1 MQIIVLGMHR
11 SGTSMV
17 ARLLNMMGAY
27 FAPDELAMQASD
39 ANPKGHWEREDI
51 RVLNDEI
58 LESLGMSWD
67 NLSDFEP
74 SLLTETIYQKFAA
87 RIQKIIFNLD
97 SHRPWMIKDPRFNLL
112 LPMWVRSLEVPV
124 CIHVYRNPI
133 QVAQSLQK
141 REKDWCFTK
150 GATLFPIREAS
161 YIKEIDFPIT
171 LGIALWEKY
180 TLNALHN
187 SRSLPKILVSFHDLI
202 NNPVATTKALYKN
215 LSAYEIQGLRLP
227 SDKEIIA
234 YIEPDLQREQG
245 SNKLQKKYINTQ
257 QAKLVSSF
265 QTGKI
270 LTLSS
275 LPILSGGAAEAL
287 QEYQN
292 NLLAADKILAT
303 EKKVV
308 QRNNEITKYG
318 KEITKRDK
326 DLLNQQ
332 AHITQLTTHIDKLT
346 LNLQEQATIS
356 ERKTTEFRHEIDMV
370 NSILQTYKRKKEQV
384 IANKNQ
390 ELANKERELANK
402 NQELSNKEQELAEQR
417 QELTNQTQHIV
428 ALTEQ
433 NKQLNIDI
441 HKMIHWLFALDDD
454 VKAVFKSLT
463 WRTGNIISQIALR
476 LSLKKPEATA
486 KEHIQS
492 IIQEVTKY
500 RLSPRDEPQYQLPN
514 PTAEISQ
521 VDDTQEFKPHIL
533 TLPTTRDYEIW
544 YNFNQCQTDDLE
556 YQQQTIKTWDNL
568 PTISIIIPTFNST
581 AQWLDALLFSIHSQ
595 TYPYWECLIIDD
607 ASTTTEH
614 LPIVKKWCL
623 ENNKFQLIEQDKN
636 QGVSNTCQVGVE
648 QATGSYICV
657 ADHDDQLEPQALFET
672 VKVLQ
677 YQQPDVLYSDEM
689 LTNEDGTMIRCEF
702 RPDFNY
708 YFLLSHPYIIHLTVM
723 RRELLLEVG
732 GFKKDLQVSQD
743 YDLLLRIAAI
753 SRSFVHIPKVLYR
766 WRTHTGSTG
775 HQQSDNVMQ
784 ASITALDNHLQLAG
798 LNNSWTTK
806 GLSFNFFRIRHKIA
820 PVKVSVIIPTKD
832 RVDLLKTC
840 IDSFQKNTYL
850 PDGIEVEFLIVDN
863 NSEEAESFAYFDELK
878 AAGHIILTEPG
889 AFNYSLLNNK
899 AAQQASGSVLLFM
912 NNDIEIIETGW
923 LEAML
928 ELITINEVG
937 VVGAKLLYPPELG
950 LIQHAGVMIFNDAAG
965 HDHQFFPEF
974 ETQSDMAV
982 GHNGALLAIRE
993 CLAVTG
999 ACMMVRRSSF
1009 DAVGGFDETLHVGF
1023 GDTDLCLKL
1032 REVGHK
1038 CLITPYARLIHHES
1052 ATRGYQVNDPHP
1064 EDSELF
1070 CSRWD
1075 ALIKK
1080 GDPYYNSNLNPRG
1093 KMFEPLFIKIE
1104 DYKR

>member
-58 LESLGMSWD
+58 LKSLGMSWD
-67 NLSDFEP
+67 NISDFDP
-74 SLLTETIYQKFAA
+74 SLLTETVYQKFAA

-97 SHRPWMIKDPRFNLL
+97 SHRPWMIKDPRLNLL
-112 LPMWVRSLEVPV
+112 LPMWIRSLEVPV

-133 QVAQSLQK
+133 QIAQSLQK
-141 REKDWCFTK
+141 RETDWSLTK
-150 GATLFPIREAS
+150 GATLFSIREANFA
-161 YIKEIDFPIT
+161 KEIDFPIM

-180 TLNALHN
+180 TLNALYN
-187 SRSLPKILVSFHDLI
+187 SKALPKILVSFHDLI

-215 LSAYEIQGLRLP
+215 LSTYEIQGLRLP
-227 SDKEIIA
+227 SNKEILA

-257 QAKLVSSF
+257 QAKLVRSF
-265 QTGKI
+265 QNGKI

-275 LPILSGGAAEAL
+275 LPILSGGAAEIL

-292 NLLAADKILAT
+292 NLLAADKILAI
-303 EKKVV
+303 KKQVV
-308 QRNNEITKYG
+308 QCDDDIIEFG

-346 LNLQEQATIS
+346 LNLQEQTTIS
-356 ERKTTEFRHEIDMV
+356 ERQAMELRHKIDRV
-370 NSILQTYKRKKEQV
+370 NSQLQVYKVQKE
-384 IANKNQ
+384 Q
-390 ELANKERELANK
+390 ELA
-402 NQELSNKEQELAEQR
+402 NKEQELAEQR
-417 QELTNQTQHIV
+417 QELDNQTQHIA

-433 NKQLNIDI
+433 NTQLNIDI
-441 HKMIHWLFALDDD
+441 NKLIHWLFALDDD

-463 WRTGNIISQIALR
+463 WRVGNIITQIALK
-476 LSLKKPEATA
+476 LSLKKSEATA
-486 KEHIQS
+486 KEHIQN

-500 RLSPRDEPQYQLPN
+500 ILSAQDESQYQLPS
-514 PTAEISQ
+514 PSAEIPQ
-521 VDDTQEFKPHIL
+521 VDNSQEFKPHIL
-533 TLPTTRDYEIW
+533 TLPTTKDYEIW

-568 PTISIIIPTFNST
+568 PVISIIIPTFNST

-623 ENNKFQLIEQDKN
+623 KNNKFRLIEQDKN
-636 QGVSNTCQVGVE
+636 QGVSNTCQIGVE
-648 QATGSYICV
+648 QATGSYLCV
-657 ADHDDQLEPQALFET
+657 ADHDDQLEPQALFEI
-672 VKVLQ
+672 VKILQ

-689 LTNEDGTMIRCEF
+689 LTNEDGSMIRCEF

-732 GFKKDLQVSQD
+732 GFKQDLQVSQD

-766 WRTHTGSTG
+766 WRTHISSTG

-798 LNNSWTTK
+798 LNDSWTTK
-806 GLSFNFFRIRHKIA
+806 GLSFNFFRVRHKIS

-850 PDGIEVEFLIVDN
+850 PDGVEVEFLIVDN
-863 NSEEAESFAYFDELK
+863 NSEQPESFAYFAELT
-878 AAGHIILTEPG
+878 ATGHTILTEPG
-889 AFNYSLLNNK
+889 KFNYSLLNNQ
-899 AAQQASGSVLLFM
+899 AAKQASGSVLLFM
-912 NNDIEIIETGW
+912 NNDIEIIEAGW

-928 ELITINEVG
+928 ELMTINEVG

-999 ACMMVRRSSF
+999 ACMMVRRSAF

-1052 ATRGYQVNDPHP
+1052 ATRGYQVDDPHP

-1070 CSRWD
+1070 CSRWN

-1104 DYKR
+1104 NYKR

>member
-51 RVLNDEI
+51 RALNDEI
-58 LESLGMSWD
+58 LQSLGMSWD
-67 NLSDFEP
+67 NLSNFEP
-74 SLLTETIYQKFAA
+74 SLLTETVYQKFSA

-97 SHRPWMIKDPRFNLL
+97 SRRPWMIKDPRLNLL
-112 LPMWVRSLEVPV
+112 LPMWARSLEVPV

-133 QVAQSLQK
+133 QIAQSLQK
-141 REKDWCFTK
+141 RETDWCFTK
-150 GATLFPIREAS
+150 GATLFSIREANFA
-161 YIKEIDFPIT
+161 KEVNFPVM

-180 TLNALHN
+180 TLNALYN
-187 SRSLPKILVSFHDLI
+187 SRFLPKILVSFHDLI

-227 SDKEIIA
+227 SSREILA
-234 YIEPDLQREQG
+234 YIEPNLHREQG

-257 QAKLVSSF
+257 QAKLVRSF

-275 LPILSGGAAEAL
+275 LPILSGGAAETL

-292 NLLAADKILAT
+292 NLLAANKILAIQ
-303 EKKVV
+303 KQVV
-308 QRNNEITKYG
+308 QCDDDIIEFG

-346 LNLQEQATIS
+346 LNLQEQTTTSECQTI
-356 ERKTTEFRHEIDMV
+356 ELRYEIDMV
-370 NSILQTYKRKKEQV
+370 NNRLQVYKVQ
-384 IANKNQ
+384 
-390 ELANKERELANK
+390 
-402 NQELSNKEQELAEQR
+402 KEQELARKEQEFAEQKR
-417 QELTNQTQHIV
+417 ELDNQTQHIAV
-428 ALTEQ
+428 LTEQ
-433 NKQLNIDI
+433 NTQLNIDI
-441 HKMIHWLFALDDD
+441 NKLIHWLFALDND

-463 WRTGNIISQIALR
+463 WRVGNIITQIALK

-486 KEHIQS
+486 KEHIQA

-500 RLSPRDEPQYQLPN
+500 RLSARDESQYQLPS
-514 PTAEISQ
+514 PSAETSQ
-521 VDDTQEFKPHIL
+521 VDNSQEFKPHIL
-533 TLPTTRDYEIW
+533 TLPTTKDYELW
-544 YNFNQCQTDDLE
+544 YNFNQCQADDLE

-568 PTISIIIPTFNST
+568 PIISIIIPTFNST
-581 AQWLDALLFSIHSQ
+581 TQWLDALLFSIHSQ

-623 ENNKFQLIEQDKN
+623 KNSKFQLIEQDKN
-636 QGVSNTCQVGVE
+636 QGVSNTCQVGID
-648 QATGSYICV
+648 QATGSYVCV
-657 ADHDDQLEPQALFET
+657 ADHDDQLEPQALFEIA
-672 VKVLQ
+672 KILQ
-677 YQQPDVLYSDEM
+677 HQQPDVLYSDEM

-732 GFKKDLQVSQD
+732 GFKQNLQVSQD

-798 LNNSWTTK
+798 LNDSWTTK
-806 GLSFNFFRIRHKIA
+806 GLSFNFFRIRHKIS

-840 IDSFQKNTYL
+840 IDSFQQNTYL
-850 PDGIEVEFLIVDN
+850 PNGVEVEFLIVDN
-863 NSEEAESFAYFDELK
+863 NSEQPESFAYFDELK
-878 AAGHIILTEPG
+878 DAGHIILTEPG
-889 AFNYSLLNNK
+889 LFNYSLLNNK

-912 NNDIEIIETGW
+912 NNDIEIIEAGW

-999 ACMMVRRSSF
+999 ACMMVQRSAF
-1009 DAVGGFDETLHVGF
+1009 EAVGRFDETLHVGF

-1052 ATRGYQVNDPHP
+1052 ATRGYQVDDPHP

-1075 ALIKK
+1075 TLIKK

>member
-1 MQIIVLGMHR
+1 MQIIILGMHR

-27 FAPDELAMQASD
+27 FAPDEVAMQASD

-51 RVLNDEI
+51 RDLNDEI

-67 NLSDFEP
+67 NLSDFDS
-74 SLLTETIYQKFAA
+74 SLLTETVCKKFAPK
-87 RIQKIIFNLD
+87 IQKIIFNLD
-97 SHRPWMIKDPRFNLL
+97 SHRPWMIKDPRLNLL
-112 LPMWVRSLEVPV
+112 LPLWTQELEVPV

-150 GATLFPIREAS
+150 GASLFSIREAD
-161 YIKEIDFPIT
+161 YIKEVDFPIT

-180 TLNALHN
+180 TLNALH
-187 SRSLPKILVSFHDLI
+187 SSKSLPKILVSFHDLI

-215 LSAYEIQGLRLP
+215 LSAYEIQGLHLP
-227 SDKEIIA
+227 SDKEILA
-234 YIEPDLQREQG
+234 YIEPKLHREQG

-257 QAKLVSSF
+257 QSKLVNNF
-265 QTGKI
+265 QKGKI
-270 LTLSS
+270 LKLST
-275 LPILSGGAAEAL
+275 LPILSDGAAENL
-287 QEYQN
+287 QEYKN
-292 NLLAADKILAT
+292 NLLAAKKILAIQK
-303 EKKVV
+303 EVV
-308 QRNNEITKYG
+308 QRDNEIIGFG
-318 KEITKRDK
+318 KEINKRDK

-332 AHITQLTTHIDKLT
+332 EHITQSTAHIDKLR
-346 LNLQEQATIS
+346 LNLQKQTTTTERQAT
-356 ERKTTEFRHEIDMV
+356 ELRHEIDMA
-370 NSILQTYKRKKEQV
+370 NSQLQTYKIQK
-384 IANKNQ
+384 NK
-390 ELANKERELANK
+390 ELA
-402 NQELSNKEQELAEQR
+402 NKEQELAEQR
-417 QELTNQTQHIV
+417 QKLTEQGQELVNQAQHIA

-433 NKQLNIDI
+433 NKQQTIDI
-441 HKMIHWLFALDDD
+441 NKLIQWLFALDDD

-463 WRTGNIISQIALR
+463 WRSGNIITQIALR
-476 LSLKKPEATA
+476 LSFKKPESTA
-486 KEHIQS
+486 KEHIQD

-500 RLSPRDEPQYQLPN
+500 RLSTRDEPQYQLPSPSFSDDN
-514 PTAEISQ
+514 QEIAKE
-521 VDDTQEFKPHIL
+521 DFKPHIL
-533 TLPTTRDYEIW
+533 TLPTTRDYEMW

-556 YQQQTIKTWDNL
+556 YQQQQVKNWENL
-568 PTISIIIPTFNST
+568 PVISIVIPTFNSMP
-581 AQWLDALLFSIHSQ
+581 QWLDSLLFSINNQ
-595 TYPYWECLIIDD
+595 TYPHWECIIVDD

-614 LPIVKKWCL
+614 LPIIKKWCL
-623 ENNKFQLIEQDKN
+623 KDNRFQLIEQDKN
-636 QGVSNTCQVGVE
+636 QGVSNNCQVGVE
-648 QATGSYICV
+648 QATGSYLCV
-657 ADHDDQLEPQALFET
+657 VDHDDQLEPQALFEIA
-672 VKVLQ
+672 KVLQ

-708 YFLLSHPYIIHLTVM
+708 YFLLSHPYIVHLTVI

-743 YDLLLRIAAI
+743 YDLLLRIAAVT
-753 SRSFVHIPKVLYR
+753 RSFVHIPKVLYR
-766 WRTHTGSTG
+766 WRTHTSSTG

-798 LNNSWTTK
+798 LNNSWATK

-820 PVKVSVIIPTKD
+820 PVKVSIIIPTKD

-840 IDSFQKNTYL
+840 IDSFQQQTYL
-850 PDGIEVEFLIVDN
+850 PEGVEVEFLIVDN
-863 NSEEAESFAYFDELK
+863 NSEEAESFAYFDELT

-889 AFNYSLLNNK
+889 PFNYSLLNNR

-912 NNDIEIIETGW
+912 NNDIEIIEAGW

-928 ELITINEVG
+928 ELMTIDEIG

-999 ACMMVRRSSF
+999 ACMMVRRSAF
-1009 DAVGGFDETLHVGF
+1009 DSVGGFDETLHVGF

-1032 REVGHK
+1032 REAGHK

-1075 ALIKK
+1075 VLIKK